1 MYENLPQDPVMLMSF
16 VNQKLRDSYPSLEVM
31 CEDMDIDK
39 NELLNRLKSGGYEYN
54 EQQNKI
60 W

>member
-16 VNQKLRDSYPSLEVM
+16 VNQKLRDSYPSLEEM

-39 NELLNRLKSGGYEYN
+39 DELLNRLKSGGYEYN

>member
-16 VNQKLRDSYPSLEVM
+16 VNQKLRDNYPSLDKM
-31 CEDMDIDK
+31 CEDMDVDK
-39 NELLNRLKSGGYEYN
+39 DELLNRLKSGGYEYN

>member
-16 VNQKLRDSYPSLEVM
+16 VNQKLRDSYPSLEEM

-54 EQQNKI
+54 EQQKKI

>member
-16 VNQKLRDSYPSLEVM
+16 VNQKLWDNYPSLDEM